1 VTPETPGPDRLEA
14 LLAGSAT
21 PRDAAERDLVALARE
36 LAASEPRL
44 PDGLDER
51 IDAALDRP
59 APARAGRRPLAAL
72 RGRPWLALAPA
83 AALAAAVVGV
93 VVAVRARD
101 SGAPPAVRT
110 AVERPEAAPSS
121 GLARSAAAGVVL
133 RSGPGRRYAV
143 VASLPAGARIRVAC
157 VVPGERVAGPRIA
170 SDLWARVGPG
180 RYAPVALLPAGV
192 ARGAGRCA
200 PLRRPSGT
208 P

>member
-1 VTPETPGPDRLEA
+1 VTPETPGPDRLDA

-21 PRDAAERDLVALARE
+21 PRDAAERDLVALARD
-36 LAASEPRL
+36 LGASEPRL
-44 PDGLDER
+44 PDGLDAR
-51 IDAALDRP
+51 IDSALDRP
-59 APARAGRRPLAAL
+59 AEARARRRPLAAL
-72 RGRPWLALAPA
+72 RARPWLALAPA

-93 VVAVRARD
+93 VVAVRAGD
-101 SGAPPAVRT
+101 SGAPPAVRP

-121 GLARSAAAGVVL
+121 ATARSAAAGVAL

-143 VASLPAGARIRVAC
+143 VASLPAGQIRVAC
-157 VVPGERVAGPRIA
+157 VVPGERVAGPRTA
-170 SDLWARVGPG
+170 SDLWARVGSG

-200 PLRRPSGT
+200 PLTRPSGT